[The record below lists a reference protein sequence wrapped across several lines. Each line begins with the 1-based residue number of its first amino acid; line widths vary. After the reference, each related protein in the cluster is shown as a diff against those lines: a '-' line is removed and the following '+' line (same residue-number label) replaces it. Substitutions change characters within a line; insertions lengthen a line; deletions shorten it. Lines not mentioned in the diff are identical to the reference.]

1 MQKKIVIIIFL
12 ILILSVIVIFTLFSK
27 NKNKMLMLS
36 DLSLD
41 FTNIEITVAY
51 ETNMSG
57 LKTIILNSKESK
69 ELYDSFS
76 NIQFIKKDKYKKQ
89 FDVIFQIKFLN
100 NNENIEKI
108 LIIGQNAI
116 VYKGIIYK
124 SPNTMI
130 DLENIR
136 KLCFELP

>member
-1 MQKKIVIIIFL
+1 MHIKKIVIIIFL
-12 ILILSVIVIFTLFSK
+12 ILVLSLIVIFTLFSK
-27 NKNKMLMLS
+27 NKVLMLS
-36 DLSLD
+36 DLSLN
-41 FTNIEITVAY
+41 FTNIEITAAY

-57 LKTIILNSKESK
+57 LKTITLDSKGSK
-69 ELYDSFS
+69 ELYNSFS

-100 NNENIEKI
+100 NNENIEEI